1 MSKPVALISVA
12 DKTGLIEFGRSLSD
26 LGWDL
31 LASGGTARA
40 LSEAGLGV
48 NKVSDWTG
56 FPEVLGG
63 RVKTLHPVIHAGL
76 LARPIPEHIAE
87 LHKLGIRPIDLVACN
102 LYPFTETIAREGVT
116 LAEAVEQIDI
126 GGVTL
131 LRAAAKNFARV
142 TVLVHTAD
150 YSVALRELKEHG
162 NVPEKIRQELALK
175 AFAHTAT
182 YDAAIRD
189 YLKQQFAV

>member
-1 MSKPVALISVA
+1 VSSAGIFWPVA
-12 DKTGLIEFGRSLSD
+12 
-26 LGWDL
+26 
-31 LASGGTARA
+31 ARPA
-40 LSEAGLGV
+40 HC
-48 NKVSDWTG
+48 KVSDWTG

-76 LARPIPEHIAE
+76 LARPIPEHVAE
-87 LHKLGIRPIDLVACN
+87 LKELGIRPIDLVACN
-102 LYPFTETIAREGVT
+102 LYPFTQTVARQGAT

-142 TVLVHTAD
+142 TVLVHSAD
-150 YSVALRELKEHG
+150 YPAALAELKERG
-162 NVPEKIRQELALK
+162 SVPEKIRQQLALK
-175 AFAHTAT
+175 AFAHTAD

-189 YLKQQFAV
+189 YLKQQFAA